1 MFNYMFG
8 SYVKKSH
15 KKEGDKHNDTKQLN
29 LKEFVYIGKS
39 LEKSFDYTIRPI
51 TLI

>member
-1 MFNYMFG
+1 MFDYMFG

-29 LKEFVYIGKS
+29 LKEFVYIRES
-39 LEKSFDYTIRPI
+39 LEKI
-51 TLI
+51 L